1 MQGNANNSS
10 VAIIDST
17 YIYSNRPSPN
27 INMDEIKE
35 LTIIVK
41 WCGKEYPVSELTADD
56 TVEMLRHEICK
67 KTQVRPERQ
76 KLLNLK
82 LKGNFGFRHKYSAIP
97 IACVYFYI

>member
-1 MQGNANNSS
+1 
-10 VAIIDST
+10 
-17 YIYSNRPSPN
+17 
-27 INMDEIKE
+27 MDEIKE

-56 TVEMLRHEICK
+56 TVAMLRHEICK

-82 LKGNFGFRHKYSAIP
+82 LKGIFADF
-97 IACVYFYI
+97 FWET